1 MPLIHECVVTTLT
14 ADGAPHL
21 APLGLIENGPHLTI
35 APFRPSATLTHL
47 MQTPKATASFTDDTK
62 IFAKLVTG
70 DRFFP
75 LTEIENWPVPRLAS
89 ALSHAELSVI
99 RVEENDTRP
108 QFICRIERIQNH
120 QPFLGMNRARAAIIE
135 AAILSTRLE
144 RISREKIENELAYL
158 RIAIDKTAGPT
169 EIEAWT
175 ILMEKINK
183 FLGKT

>member
-1 MPLIHECVVTTLT
+1 
-14 ADGAPHL
+14 
-21 APLGLIENGPHLTI
+21 
-35 APFRPSATLTHL
+35 
-47 MQTPKATASFTDDTK
+47 
-62 IFAKLVTG
+62 
-70 DRFFP
+70 
-75 LTEIENWPVPRLAS
+75 
-89 ALSHAELSVI
+89 
-99 RVEENDTRP
+99 
-108 QFICRIERIQNH
+108 
-120 QPFLGMNRARAAIIE
+120 MNRARAAIIE